1 VHAQGGGRRP
11 EDSARWRPAAGACG
25 GGWRPADVA
34 GGGSDCRRGRSEG
47 QRPAREKAGDGGR
60 CGGRHGCGLSGK
72 PTFFF
77 ICISSHLRP
86 CGDGVATHPESGRR
100 PLSSPTRELGRRS
113 GVTDRGID
121 PEFCDYGGDLISS
134 WFVEKNLIF
143 CISSRL
149 LTTPF
154 VLNYRCCL
162 TFLISNLITR
172 LIKNIVQNITLFIV
186 ACFINTSSSK
196 MT

>member
-1 VHAQGGGRRP
+1 MEAGGRCVR
-11 EDSARWRPAAGACG
+11 RRT
-25 GGWRPADVA
+25 ADGA
-34 GGGSDCRRGRSEG
+34 GGGGDCRRWRGEG

-60 CGGRHGCGLSGK
+60 RGGRHGCDVFGK

-121 PEFCDYGGDLISS
+121 PEFCDYGEKRYLWAVMDLGLGYK
-134 WFVEKNLIF
+134 FKLGRIF
-143 CISSRL
+143 LACLFLSR
-149 LTTPF
+149 
-154 VLNYRCCL
+154 
-162 TFLISNLITR
+162 
-172 LIKNIVQNITLFIV
+172 
-186 ACFINTSSSK
+186 A
-196 MT
+196 